1 MAQAQA
7 LSSARVPGFFSDCSA
22 EPTERFMSSTVMPP
36 VVSCVVSSLA
46 AKLVDVGENTVR
58 LALGCQLPCC
68 EQKQG
73 FHCGS
78 LGAKMMPGV
87 PVSLS
92 QLWQLWEPAGG
103 IVGPA
108 SVQRAQRLCDIL
120 ELREKHSS
128 SCGEMRQ
135 NLAVALE
142 DTGGDADVSSF
153 QLQE

>member
-1 MAQAQA
+1 
-7 LSSARVPGFFSDCSA
+7 
-22 EPTERFMSSTVMPP
+22 
-36 VVSCVVSSLA
+36 
-46 AKLVDVGENTVR
+46 
-58 LALGCQLPCC
+58 
-68 EQKQG
+68 
-73 FHCGS
+73 
-78 LGAKMMPGV
+78 MMPGV

-92 QLWQLWEPAGG
+92 QLWQPWEPAGG

-108 SVQRAQRLCDIL
+108 SVQRAQWLCDIL

-128 SCGEMRQ
+128 SRGEMRE